1 MPAFVYILKDDNGRY
16 YVGST
21 TNLPRRMSQHR
32 TKHTSTTARMKNPKL
47 CFSEQFDSLTK
58 ARRIESKIKLLKR
71 KDYIEKIILDGYIK
85 LT

>member
-1 MPAFVYILKDDNGRY
+1 MGVKKDTAVEIEN
-16 YVGST
+16 
-21 TNLPRRMSQHR
+21 NL
-32 TKHTSTTARMKNPKL
+32 KNPKL